1 MNFIFANY
9 TKNTTPPPLSAGS
22 IFEEKCF
29 RSLLLEPPHSKME
42 SLPVVWYCH
51 ACGNEFQQPGNCT
64 RCNSDFVEM
73 IEPSTAPQDD
83 PRVQNMI
90 PIPEL
95 ADPGAMLQNIFRAF
109 GTNAQASESQPNT
122 ASGNEADNPSSEFH
136 SEEFADTGS
145 TANSSFP
152 RNAAPNATGTP
163 FVTPG
168 IVNVGQV
175 HNLFQTLLG
184 PGGLNRLSRS
194 PTSNQPSTANTHET
208 APHGAESA
216 ETDPAEHLTGA
227 YVNTPLQ
234 ETLPSYASSIN
245 QQPRNAT
252 SGSDQQPSIN
262 EQSQSTDE
270 GQPNFLRSDSGLPFT
285 AQSFVFS
292 MGPNGTLHQVNT
304 SGEAAQETQAGA
316 IPIADLGSILERI
329 FGSLNQNEGQQG
341 EGETPFNP
349 ANIFANVFNL
359 AGNPGDYAWGARGLD
374 DIISQLMEQAQGH
387 NAPPPASEEIISK
400 LKVQSPPV
408 DLLGE
413 ENECTICMENFKE
426 TDQVIQ
432 LPCSHFFHENCVKPW
447 LRVNG
452 TCAICRAPID
462 PSIQVNKDNSNEGSS
477 NAQEVGEAVNHE
489 NGFQRG
495 AHEATATEGNVHN
508 ESSTRPNAGASSST
522 SNYVDE
528 EPLE

>member
-1 MNFIFANY
+1 
-9 TKNTTPPPLSAGS
+9 
-22 IFEEKCF
+22 
-29 RSLLLEPPHSKME
+29 ME

-73 IEPSTAPQDD
+73 IEPTTAPQDD
-83 PRVQNMI
+83 PRVQNII

-95 ADPGAMLQNIFRAF
+95 ADPNAMLQNIFRAF
-109 GTNAQASESQPNT
+109 GTQAEPSESQPNP
-122 ASGNEADNPSSEFH
+122 APENEATNP
-136 SEEFADTGS
+136 FADPHSGELPNAAQSES
-145 TANSSFP
+145 TPDSSFP
-152 RNAAPNATGTP
+152 RDTTPNPNGTP

-184 PGGLNRLSRS
+184 PGLNRLSRS
-194 PTSNQPSTANTHET
+194 PTSSQPSSANTHET
-208 APHGAESA
+208 APHGVDPAG
-216 ETDPAEHLTGA
+216 TDPAEHLTGA
-227 YVNTPLQ
+227 YVDTPLH
-234 ETLPSYASSIN
+234 EALPSYASSVN
-245 QQPRNAT
+245 QQAQDAT
-252 SGSDQQPSIN
+252 ANSGQQPPVN

-270 GQPNFLRSDSGLPFT
+270 GQPGFFRSNSGLPFA

-304 SGEAAQETQAGA
+304 PSEGAQDTQAGA
-316 IPIADLGSILERI
+316 IPIADLGSILERV
-329 FGSLNQNEGQQG
+329 FGSLNQNEGQTG
-341 EGETPFNP
+341 EGETPFNA
-349 ANIFANVFNL
+349 ANIFSNVFNL

-400 LKVQSPPV
+400 LKIRSPPV

-413 ENECTICMENFKE
+413 DNECTICMENFKE
-426 TDQVIQ
+426 TDQVIE

-462 PSIQVNKDNSNEGSS
+462 PSIKVNEGSS
-477 NAQEVGEAVNHE
+477 DSQELRETVNSENPYQREAH
-489 NGFQRG
+489 R
-495 AHEATATEGNVHN
+495 ATTFEGNEPN
-508 ESSTRPNAGASSST
+508 ESSARPNVDASSSAN
-522 SNYVDE
+522 NYVDE